1 MGDLD
6 VSSIQKSQISTICQG
21 SGSHSSREQVS
32 GPREASSTHGRED
45 QDIGRLKMVPGS
57 SCRPAGGTHPDGA
70 RQLLEHHNS
79 QLATKLRRC
88 PGDPSQ
94 PPTPHRR
101 QAARRSR
108 SHRRPWPHDQGG
120 AGRQEPSQHLRW
132 PGDDTI
138 EGGNG
143 QDILVGGPGND
154 TIYGRHA
161 NDLIV
166 GDNYDPEGEA
176 IGYIGRDR
184 LYGGAGNDVFVG
196 DNLASGDA
204 GDAKPDRLSGNTG
217 ADTLIADDPVTG
229 SGTADDGAGDW
240 VAAMQGDDLVIGDS
254 FSTQGRAIGSGDDV
268 LNHSVG
274 STFMIGDSATLNGTA
289 SGAGNDALHAMTG
302 GDLHQECH
310 RCHNRIYGDSYA
322 VSGWPYHRR
331 PLRPLPPCLEGP
343 QGAGPPPKMAAC
355 GAAWPGRTSSP
366 RPQCTA
372 P

>member
-1 MGDLD
+1 MPPDRAVSHPRGRLRSKLGDGRSGRFID
-6 VSSIQKSQISTICQG
+6 SEIPDFDICQG

-166 GDNYDPEGEA
+166 GDNYDPEG
-176 IGYIGRDR
+176 
-184 LYGGAGNDVFVG
+184 
-196 DNLASGDA
+196 
-204 GDAKPDRLSGNTG
+204 
-217 ADTLIADDPVTG
+217 
-229 SGTADDGAGDW
+229 
-240 VAAMQGDDLVIGDS
+240 DDLVIGDS

-268 LNHSVG
+268 LNHAVG